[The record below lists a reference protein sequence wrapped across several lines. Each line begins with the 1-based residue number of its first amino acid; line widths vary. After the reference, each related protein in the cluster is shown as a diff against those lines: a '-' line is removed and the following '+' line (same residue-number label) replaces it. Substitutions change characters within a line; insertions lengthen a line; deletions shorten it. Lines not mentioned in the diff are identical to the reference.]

1 MGSPLQ
7 TQIAQRSGGRR
18 RMNNPRYAQL
28 MQAAEKAGSRE
39 EALKLI
45 HAATAI
51 RQEEA
56 TLGDRITGDGNDP
69 HHIHRCSPRHQR
81 SACTGPGRHR

>member
-1 MGSPLQ
+1 MGCPLQ

-18 RMNNPRYAQL
+18 RMNNPSYAQL
-28 MQAAEKAGSRE
+28 MEAAEKAASRK

-45 HAATAI
+45 HAASAI

-56 TLGDRITGDGNDP
+56 TLRRP
-69 HHIHRCSPRHQR
+69 HH
-81 SACTGPGRHR
+81 GRWK